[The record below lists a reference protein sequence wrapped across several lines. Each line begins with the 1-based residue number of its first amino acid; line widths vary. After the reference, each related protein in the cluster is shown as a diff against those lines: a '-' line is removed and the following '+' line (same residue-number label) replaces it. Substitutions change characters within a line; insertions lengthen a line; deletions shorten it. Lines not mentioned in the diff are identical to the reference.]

1 MAETPALIFIGG
13 DAPHSRVIA
22 ALPRDSF
29 VIAADSGWE
38 HAINAG
44 FTPHVLVGDMDSI
57 SPLHLQQ
64 ARDMDVHIIEHH
76 PDKDFTDAELALALA
91 ADHHHHQIHLV
102 SGGGDRFDHL
112 LALVHSLAPYA
123 GEIDLTAYVGATRIH
138 VLKPQ
143 SGIAF
148 GATPGQTISLIPLGG
163 RARKVTT
170 TGLKWNLTKDTL
182 IAFASRGVS
191 NIAVEERVTISLRR
205 GYLAVVIPLDLTSTH
220 SDTPQQQGDSL

>member
-13 DAPHSRVIA
+13 DAPHPRVVDG
-22 ALPRDSF
+22 LPRDAY

-64 ARDMDVHIIEHH
+64 ARDRGVHVIEHH

-91 ADHHHHQIHLV
+91 AEHHHHQIHLV

-112 LALVHSLAPYA
+112 LALVHSLPPFA
-123 GEIDLTAYVGATRIH
+123 GDIDLTAYVGATRIH
-138 VLKPQ
+138 ILQPRH
-143 SGIAF
+143 GIAF

-182 IAFASRGVS
+182 FAFASRGVS
-191 NIAVEERVTISLRR
+191 NIAVENRVTISLRR
-205 GYLAVVIPLDLTSTH
+205 GHLAVVIPFDLSSPTTDPSSH
-220 SDTPQQQGDSL
+220 EGAPS